1 MLGSLCVFD
10 CVWQKIREP
19 RRGLFPLSRP
29 NPPPVFPEKKGT
41 RGGQRVT
48 CHDNVWGAFTDLQVV
63 RRYYAT
69 RLRRM
74 LPSYYAT
81 LAFVRFAFLPTLG
94 LPNARAPEALRA
106 IQTLWFNERDGCPDK
121 LWANFLFVN
130 NQLQRAGCMK
140 YAWSQAVQ
148 VSAAHHAACLFE
160 DRHDM
165 HFAQPLSVLSYF

>member
-1 MLGSLCVFD
+1 M
-10 CVWQKIREP
+10 RE
-19 RRGLFPLSRP
+19 
-29 NPPPVFPEKKGT
+29 
-41 RGGQRVT
+41 
-48 CHDNVWGAFTDLQVV
+48 AFTDLQVV
-63 RRYYAT
+63 RRYYAK

-94 LPNARAPEALRA
+94 LPNARAPEAQRA
-106 IQTLWFNERDGCPDK
+106 IQTLWFNEQDGCPDK

-148 VSAAHHAACLFE
+148 VSATSCC
-160 DRHDM
+160 M
-165 HFAQPLSVLSYF
+165 PL